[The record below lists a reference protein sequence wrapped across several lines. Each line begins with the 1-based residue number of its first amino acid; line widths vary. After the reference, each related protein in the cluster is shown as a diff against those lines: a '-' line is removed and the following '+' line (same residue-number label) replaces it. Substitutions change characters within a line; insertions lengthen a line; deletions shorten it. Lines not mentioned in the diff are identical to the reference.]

1 MADELKVLSDTKSST
16 GGHLVTEDY
25 DKHPRVCR
33 HGVWIGWKETFSQTV
48 TLAFEHTAHPY
59 VGWSVNGVTVIDPG
73 YGPIVQPPGDPC
85 PGAPSVLY
93 TCPVG
98 GLFHQISFTSV
109 SGSPKACLSVQAIY
123 REHGEQ
129 GLPFH
134 GGPAMTLCLSGSN
147 IEWPAYLI
155 LQEQACLRRW
165 RDILRKYVEVA
176 HVGPLDPIELLAS
189 LPAEDVTLL
198 QAAAEALEQVKPDE
212 QPVLA
217 NALRETV
224 IGVLRSRMLPGAGSQ
239 KA

>member
-1 MADELKVLSDTKSST
+1 MADELKVLSDTKSGT

-25 DKHPRVCR
+25 DKHPQACR

-48 TLAFEHTAHPY
+48 TLAFEHTEHPY
-59 VGWSVNGVTVIDPG
+59 VGWSINGVTVIDPG

-98 GLFHQISFTSV
+98 GLFHQISFTSI

-129 GLPFH
+129 GLPVH
-134 GGPAMTLCLSGSN
+134 GGPAMTLCLSGSD
-147 IEWPAYLI
+147 IDWPAYLI

-189 LPAEDVTLL
+189 LPAEEVTLL

-217 NALRETV
+217 NALRDTV